1 MLTLTIPLTIFS
13 VFFISSFH
21 SIYNEKHQAS
31 IQREVTD
38 LSLNM
43 NSQLRA
49 LSNYLSLLCQ
59 DTFIRGYVDSWT
71 GSEEDIANLRK
82 AINHNNFASPHLIDT
97 DIIVLS
103 PDGSVIFG
111 SKAISNLCSDDVF
124 FAFAQQAYS
133 PAHRGMIWF
142 TDNQLIGQTGSEV
155 EYCFIAAPIRESSFG
170 TSHGYIALRMR
181 QSSLVS
187 MYLVATDEQ
196 TNFFVLDANGSIIAS
211 VDTMGVT
218 DLISDIH
225 NRTIMQAPE
234 KIDGGD
240 YILYPIKLS
249 NSWVLVSITQ
259 AHATTPEMTMKT
271 NTFLLA
277 LFFTVFITL
286 AVAYVMSRRFVK
298 PIANMIVQMDNVAD
312 GDLSSHVAVNSN
324 DELSQLADHYNRMID
339 RLQELV
345 TQIVIEQ
352 EEKRRAAIIAYQ
364 TQINPH
370 FLMNTLSS
378 IRYMIYTSDPKD
390 IDKMILALTKILK
403 YALPDSGEYATLSME
418 LEQLRNY
425 MTIQQFGFDSPLD
438 YDITV
443 DPKLEDCKIVKLL
456 LQPLAENAVL
466 HGLKMQ
472 QNNPLLTVTA
482 VALYDNRIQIT
493 ISDNG
498 IGFDSENVMA
508 QLADGTYTGIG
519 LGNVYNR
526 LLLHYGNN
534 FSFDIESHTEGN
546 TGTRIVIII
555 PRETNKE
562 IEP

>member
-1 MLTLTIPLTIFS
+1 
-13 VFFISSFH
+13 
-21 SIYNEKHQAS
+21 
-31 IQREVTD
+31 
-38 LSLNM
+38 
-43 NSQLRA
+43 
-49 LSNYLSLLCQ
+49 
-59 DTFIRGYVDSWT
+59 
-71 GSEEDIANLRK
+71 
-82 AINHNNFASPHLIDT
+82 
-97 DIIVLS
+97 
-103 PDGSVIFG
+103 
-111 SKAISNLCSDDVF
+111 
-124 FAFAQQAYS
+124 
-133 PAHRGMIWF
+133 
-142 TDNQLIGQTGSEV
+142 
-155 EYCFIAAPIRESSFG
+155 
-170 TSHGYIALRMR
+170 
-181 QSSLVS
+181 
-187 MYLVATDEQ
+187 
-196 TNFFVLDANGSIIAS
+196 
-211 VDTMGVT
+211 
-218 DLISDIH
+218 
-225 NRTIMQAPE
+225 
-234 KIDGGD
+234 
-240 YILYPIKLS
+240 
-249 NSWVLVSITQ
+249 
-259 AHATTPEMTMKT
+259 
-271 NTFLLA
+271 
-277 LFFTVFITL
+277 
-286 AVAYVMSRRFVK
+286 
-298 PIANMIVQMDNVAD
+298 
-312 GDLSSHVAVNSN
+312 
-324 DELSQLADHYNRMID
+324 MID

-403 YALPDSGEYATLSME
+403 YALSDSGEYATLSME

-472 QNNPLLTVTA
+472 QNSPLLTVTA

-519 LGNVYNR
+519 LRNVYNR

-555 PRETNKE
+555 PRETSKE